1 MVCVQQE
8 ARAGLAGQSLH
19 RRGGSKRERAAWGKG
34 GPMGTMPPPG
44 RFGEGT
50 LGHQTEATQEAT
62 SGSAILG
69 TGQPFSK
76 SGASLQEYDPHSQ
89 ETFATNEAAASNRA
103 STFRSEETSYSCRHN
118 KHHLPST
125 ALPEHRLGLHVGSR
139 PAPCPAP
146 AGGQLS
152 EIPSVPPPAP
162 PAARR
167 LRHQRGAETTASPR
181 PGPPGHSPVPAV
193 GFFFPRKKHLSV
205 YVRS

>member
-1 MVCVQQE
+1 
-8 ARAGLAGQSLH
+8 
-19 RRGGSKRERAAWGKG
+19 
-34 GPMGTMPPPG
+34 MGTMPPPG

-152 EIPSVPPPAP
+152 EIPSVPPPP
-162 PAARR
+162 P
-167 LRHQRGAETTASPR
+167 PR
-181 PGPPGHSPVPAV
+181 PGGCGTSEVQRQRPPHALVLLATVQCLRS
-193 GFFFPRKKHLSV
+193 GFFFHEKSIFLSMLEADKTSDDEKWV
-205 YVRS
+205 HHGSSQVQMHDLCFEL

>member
-1 MVCVQQE
+1 
-8 ARAGLAGQSLH
+8 
-19 RRGGSKRERAAWGKG
+19 
-34 GPMGTMPPPG
+34 MGTMPPPG

-62 SGSAILG
+62 SASAILG

-152 EIPSVPPPAP
+152 EIPSVPPPRPRGQEAAAP
-162 PAARR
+162 ARCR
-167 LRHQRGAETTASPR
+167 DNGLPTPWSSWPQSSACGRVFFSTKKAS
-181 PGPPGHSPVPAV
+181 
-193 GFFFPRKKHLSV
+193 FCLC
-205 YVRS
+205 